1 MIIDKD
7 KLIKISSLLAD
18 NDKLKRME
26 ISCVSCSDHRLFSD
40 KSSFEIHHRKDH
52 EKQELLYGCAA
63 CDYNSKKFVLLKNHY
78 KRHVV
83 SKNLHCNECPEVFA
97 QKNELNHH
105 KTTIHNIKICRKCNM
120 EFHNFENYMQHKNNN
135 HDDLQAKASRA
146 TTPLECPDCGKILM
160 TQGGLQTHR
169 KMHSE
174 APKYK
179 CEACQ
184 KKFFQKVNLVNHT
197 KTHNIQNR
205 SYSCTKCDKKFF
217 EKAHLQRH
225 QNFHQISRDYQCSE
239 CHKFY
244 KTERCLKV
252 HKQVH
257 NPVHMRPFRC
267 QEAGCNK
274 SFLSSSKL
282 KQHGNIH
289 NGTRP
294 FLCKHCP
301 RDFTNYPNLLKH
313 TIRRHKVD
321 HRTGLPLAKIPD
333 YVTNKKKKKT
343 DNSTAFPK
351 SQDKSLVDDILK
363 HEQDELNNFNV
374 IHIPDDDD
382 LLPRGFQ
389 LNVGEQTYD
398 SMSILMDIDQEFSD
412 FQLLSPSNDCNDQQ
426 EENDIEQFSIIDTT
440 GKIIFFNI
448 FEKFRFINFLW
459 HL

>member
-1 MIIDKD
+1 MD
-7 KLIKISSLLAD
+7 
-18 NDKLKRME
+18 
-26 ISCVSCSDHRLFSD
+26 ISCVSCHPDHRLFTD
-40 KSSFEIHHRKDH
+40 KSSFEVHHRNAH
-52 EKQELLYGCAA
+52 AKQELLFGCAS
-63 CDYNSKKFVLLKNHY
+63 CDYSSKKYVLLKNHY
-78 KRHVV
+78 KKHVV
-83 SKNLHCNECPEVFA
+83 AKSLQCNECSEVFA
-97 QKNELNHH
+97 QKSEMNYH
-105 KTTIHNIKICRKCNM
+105 KSTVHNIKICRKCNM
-120 EFHNFENYMQHKNNN
+120 EFNNFENYMQHKNNN
-135 HDDLQAKASRA
+135 HDDLQASKTNKSSAS
-146 TTPLECPDCGKILM
+146 LECPDCGKILM
-160 TQGGLQTHR
+160 TQGGMITHR

-184 KKFFQKVNLVNHT
+184 KEFFQKVNLVNHA

-217 EKAHLQRH
+217 EKSHLQRH
-225 QNFHQISRDYQCSE
+225 QNFHNISRDYQCTE

-267 QEAGCNK
+267 QEVGCNK

-289 NGTRP
+289 TNTRP
-294 FLCKHCP
+294 FQCKHCP

-321 HRTGLPLAKIPD
+321 HRTGKPLSKIPD

-343 DNSTAFPK
+343 GGDNPTAFPK
-351 SQDKSLVDDILK
+351 SQDKSLVDGILK
-363 HEQDELNNFNV
+363 HEQDELSNFNV
-374 IHIPDDDD
+374 IHVPDDDD
-382 LLPRGFQ
+382 DLRGFQ
-389 LNVGEQTYD
+389 LNVGEQNYD

-412 FQLLSPSNDCNDQQ
+412 FQLLSPSNDCNEHQ

-440 GKIIFFNI
+440 GK
-448 FEKFRFINFLW
+448 L
-459 HL
+459 